1 MTFDSVDRAYSTT
14 AKAAAVP
21 ARSPYTVLLLAVW
34 FSLCSLLVSYNKSLA
49 PVFYAF
55 VASFAATAVCTR
67 VATRL
72 AAHTTQRAALSN
84 AVVCLLHSVV
94 IFGLM
99 HAGGAVAPRHLLA
112 ITAGYS
118 LCDVWKKTTEGL
130 FVRAQPACDLA
141 HHILLPIWYI
151 SALYKGSSVPLQLFA
166 APVAAAAALSSAS
179 AVHALV
185 TAAPLYPGALE
196 LLLTLGLR
204 FAGYGLLAHKAIAG
218 DAVIDTLAAS
228 FAVLL
233 NVLNAV
239 TAAVLCVQF
248 AWRRCY
254 PEAAAV
260 VMIATAA
267 EARPLVKAAAAAAP
281 VAAVVAP
288 VTATAAAADST
299 NAVPPHLWKV
309 HGALYD
315 LSSFVAAHPGGQAAI
330 GLGQGRDCTALFE
343 SYHPFS
349 NAHRVVLARHR
360 CAEQQQ
366 PCDSSSSTSSSTSS
380 SISNSSSRS
389 SSSSGVP
396 TRAQADPF
404 YAELCTRVQAVLE
417 QAGLDPRG
425 VGASGADG
433 RAPRAGGIKAT
444 PWRVTYYAAVVLAVG
459 AAYWPFVR
467 GHWPGPVLF
476 AVAAWLLG
484 AAGHDGGHFAVSRRS
499 PAANSA
505 AAGGIALIA
514 SPFMWAQ
521 QHTYAHH
528 SHTNDFELDPDLHH
542 FGWLRT
548 HARTPW
554 GQSFSLQSRRCYV
567 YAWYALVVFGE
578 ALWLPLKLLVSGD
591 IHGVTAVPGGA
602 TVTAR
607 AVQIAH
613 FVLYSCACVIM
624 PLRCGGGVS
633 AVVAF
638 LATSGLLFGWF
649 SQINHLNAR
658 SVPGGSGGEA
668 QVSFL

>member
-1 MTFDSVDRAYSTT
+1 MTFATVDHGT
-14 AKAAAVP
+14 AKAAAAAPPPPPPSAP

-55 VASFAATAVCTR
+55 VASFAATAVCTT
-67 VATRL
+67 VAARL
-72 AAHTTQRAALSN
+72 AADTTQRAALSN
-84 AVVCLLHSVV
+84 AAVCLLHSVV
-94 IFGLM
+94 ILGLLNV
-99 HAGGAVAPRHLLA
+99 GDAVAPRHLLA
-112 ITAGYS
+112 VAAGYS

-179 AVHALV
+179 AVRALI

-196 LLLTLGLR
+196 LLFTLGLR
-204 FAGYGLLAHKAIAG
+204 FAGYGLLARRVVAG
-218 DAVIDTLAAS
+218 DVAVDTLAAT

-239 TAAVLCVQF
+239 TAAVLCAQYV
-248 AWRRCY
+248 WRRCY

-267 EARPLVKAAAAAAP
+267 EAQPAVKS
-281 VAAVVAP
+281 VAP
-288 VTATAAAADST
+288 PTAAAVTVVADSAD
-299 NAVPPHLWKV
+299 AVPPHLWKV

-343 SYHPFS
+343 SYHPFT

-360 CAEQQQ
+360 CAEQP
-366 PCDSSSSTSSSTSS
+366 PCATNSSTSSISSSTSSSSSSSSSTSS
-380 SISNSSSRS
+380 S

-404 YAELCTRVQAVLE
+404 YADLCTRVQAVLE

-425 VGASGADG
+425 VGTPGADG
-433 RAPRAGGIKAT
+433 GAPRAGGIKAS
-444 PWRVTYYAAVVLAVG
+444 PWRVTYYAAVAAAVG

-499 PAANSA
+499 PAANAA

-554 GQSFSLQSRRCYV
+554 GTAFALQSRRCYV
-567 YAWYALVVFGE
+567 YSWYALVVFGE
-578 ALWLPLKLLVSGD
+578 ALWLPLKLLMSGD
-591 IHGVTAVPGGA
+591 IHGVTAVPGGGTA
-602 TVTAR
+602 TAR
-607 AVQIAH
+607 VMQIAH
-613 FVLYSCACVIM
+613 FLLYACACVLM
-624 PLRCGGGVS
+624 PLRCGGGVL

-658 SVPGGSGGEA
+658 SVPGGSGESH
-668 QVSFL
+668 VSL